1 MVPIPLL
8 LEEKPREFFSATS
21 CGTLLELLELNLT
34 TLWLP
39 LCDWLPLEFITLNCC
54 HWNVL
59 LLYVLIFRLPTF
71 YSIFSVS
78 FLFPMSIISVSYFPI
93 LTTILLLFPYTG
105 ILFSFIFRYLCSV
118 GDKLTFFPL

>member
-39 LCDWLPLEFITLNCC
+39 LCDWLPLEFITLSCC